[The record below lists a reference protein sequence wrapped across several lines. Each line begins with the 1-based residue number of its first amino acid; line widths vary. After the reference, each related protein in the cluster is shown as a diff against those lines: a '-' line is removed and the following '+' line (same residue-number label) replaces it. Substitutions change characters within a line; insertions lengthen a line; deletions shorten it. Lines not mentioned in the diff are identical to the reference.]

1 MIGRRDGRKIPPRHA
16 PPRYDCQV
24 PAPRQPIVRATRAR
38 LRDGTPV
45 TVRPVRKED
54 ARYADA
60 FFKWLSDETKYLRF
74 MYQVKELTPE
84 ILAGVLTQDG
94 LRRVALVVEPSQ
106 LAPGDPTPA
115 VAIGRYTPT
124 EDPAVCEVAITVG
137 DSWQGRGVGR
147 AVLARLVT
155 LAGRGGYSVMSA
167 VALTTNSKMVGLA
180 RSFGFEI
187 HSEPDGIT
195 SMHRALDPDGASGM
209 AGAGIPRLHRPR

>member
-1 MIGRRDGRKIPPRHA
+1 MPT
-16 PPRYDCQV
+16 
-24 PAPRQPIVRATRAR
+24 PRQPIIRATRAR

-45 TVRPVRKED
+45 IVRPVRKED

-60 FFKWLSDETKYLRF
+60 FFSGFRRRPGICVSCTS
-74 MYQVKELTPE
+74 VKELTPE

-94 LRRVALVVEPSQ
+94 LKRVALVVEPAQ
-106 LAPGDPTPA
+106 PAAGDPTPA

-137 DSWQGRGVGR
+137 DPWQGRGVGR
-147 AVLARLVT
+147 AVLTRLIA
-155 LAGRGGYSVMSA
+155 LAARGGYTVMSA

-187 HSEPDGIT
+187 HSEPGGIT
-195 SMHRALDPDGASGM
+195 TMRRSLSGDSASRTTP
-209 AGAGIPRLHRPR
+209 PR